1 MSAFNPRPL
10 LSSAL
15 VLLSALAFT
24 ACAPLQRMSREPS
37 RASAEYAAEV
47 SPPLPESGFVYTADE
62 RGRSI
67 SAIDL
72 SSGRVKTIATRIA
85 PHNVQVSR
93 DGRLLLVVGEA
104 VGETKGVEGG
114 RAEMGAVERGER
126 GERGELLIFDTAAM
140 SANGAIQIKVGNDPA
155 HVVIDAQSRRAYVTN
170 SMDNNLSVVDLRQK
184 KIVATVA
191 TGRMPH
197 GLRMSPGGREPYV
210 ANADSNFVSVID
222 VARSHEVARIP
233 VGKAPVQVGFTPD
246 GRRAYVSLRDEN
258 SVAVIDTAQRKK
270 IATVAVGRNPI
281 QVFATP
287 DGRYVYVA
295 NQGTEAN
302 PDSTVSVI
310 DTADNSV
317 VSTIETGKG
326 AHGVVVS
333 DDGRRAFI
341 ANIVGDTVSV
351 IDTAT
356 RVVTGTIKV
365 GKGPNGITFR
375 AANR

>member
-1 MSAFNPRPL
+1 MNAFNPRPL
-10 LSSAL
+10 LGSSLL
-15 VLLSALAFT
+15 VLSALAFT
-24 ACAPLQRMSREPS
+24 ACSPSQGMSREPLRTS
-37 RASAEYAAEV
+37 DEYVAEA
-47 SPPLPESGFVYTADE
+47 SPPAPESGFVYTADE

-67 SAIDL
+67 SVVDL
-72 SSGRVKTIATRIA
+72 SSGWVKTLGTRIA

-104 VGETKGVEGG
+104 VAEAEGVVGGHAAMEGS
-114 RAEMGAVERGER
+114 
-126 GERGELLIFDTAAM
+126 ERGELLVFDTAAM
-140 SANGAIQIKVGNDPA
+140 TANGATQVKVGNDPA
-155 HVVIDAQSRRAYVTN
+155 HVVIDAQSRLAYVTN
-170 SMDNNLSVVDLRQK
+170 SMDNNVSVVDLRQK
-184 KIVATVA
+184 KIVATIA
-191 TGRMPH
+191 TGKMPH
-197 GLRMSPGGREPYV
+197 GLRMSPDGRELYV
-210 ANADSNFVSVID
+210 ASVDSNSVSVID
-222 VARSHEVARIP
+222 VARLDEVARIP
-233 VGKAPVQVGFTPD
+233 VGKSPVQVGFTPD

-258 SVAVIDTAQRKK
+258 SVAVIDTVQRKK

-341 ANIVGDTVSV
+341 ANIAGDSVSV

-375 AANR
+375 PANR

>member
-1 MSAFNPRPL
+1 MTDAFNQRPL
-10 LSSAL
+10 LSSLL
-15 VLLSALAFT
+15 VVLSALAFT
-24 ACAPLQRMSREPS
+24 ACSPSQGMSREPVRTS
-37 RASAEYAAEV
+37 DEYVAEA
-47 SPPLPESGFVYTADE
+47 SPPVPESGFVYTADE

-67 SAIDL
+67 SVVDL
-72 SSGRVKTIATRIA
+72 SSGWVKTIATRIA

-93 DGRLLLVVGEA
+93 DGKLLLVVGEA
-104 VGETKGVEGG
+104 VGEAQGVEASH
-114 RAEMGAVERGER
+114 AEMG

-140 SANGAIQIKVGNDPA
+140 SVNGAIQVKVGNDPA
-155 HVVIDAQSRRAYVTN
+155 HVVIDAQSRLAYVTN
-170 SMDNNLSVVDLRQK
+170 SMDNNLSVVDLRQR
-184 KIVATVA
+184 KIVATIA

-197 GLRMSPGGREPYV
+197 GLRMSPDGRELYV
-210 ANADSNFVSVID
+210 ASVDSNSVSVID
-222 VARSHEVARIP
+222 VARSDEVARIP

-270 IATVAVGRNPI
+270 IATVAVGRSPI

-317 VSTIETGKG
+317 VATIETGKG

-341 ANIVGDTVSV
+341 TNIAGDSVSV

-356 RVVTGTIKV
+356 RVVTATMMV

>member
-1 MSAFNPRPL
+1 MNAFNPRQL
-10 LSSAL
+10 FSG
-15 VLLSALAFT
+15 VLGVLSALAFT
-24 ACAPLQRMSREPS
+24 ACSPLQGMSREPLRS
-37 RASAEYAAEV
+37 SDEYVAE
-47 SPPLPESGFVYTADE
+47 SFPPVPGSGFVYTADE

-67 SAIDL
+67 SVIDL
-72 SSGRVKTIATRIA
+72 SSGSVKTIATRIA

-93 DGRLLLVVGEA
+93 DGRLLLIVGEA
-104 VGETKGVEGG
+104 VGEAKGAEVSHAGMGG
-114 RAEMGAVERGER
+114 A
-126 GERGELLIFDTAAM
+126 ERGELLVFDTAAM
-140 SANGAIQIKVGNDPA
+140 SADGAIGVKVGNDPA
-155 HVVIDAQSRRAYVTN
+155 HVVIDAPSKLAYVTN

-184 KIVATVA
+184 KTVA
-191 TGRMPH
+191 TIATGKMPH
-197 GLRMSPGGREPYV
+197 GLRMSPDGRELYV
-210 ANADSNFVSVID
+210 ASVDSNSVSVID
-222 VARSHEVARIP
+222 VARSGEVARIP
-233 VGKAPVQVGFTPD
+233 VGKAPVQVAFTPD

-281 QVFATP
+281 QVFSTP

-295 NQGTEAN
+295 NQGTEEN
-302 PDSTVSVI
+302 PDNTVSVI
-310 DTADNSV
+310 DTTNDSV

-341 ANIVGDTVSV
+341 ANIADDSVSV

-356 RVVTGTIKV
+356 RVVTGTMKV

>member
-1 MSAFNPRPL
+1 MSGFNQRRLLGGLLIVPPL
-10 LSSAL
+10 LS
-15 VLLSALAFT
+15 FT
-24 ACAPLQRMSREPS
+24 ACSPSQGMSSEPLRISD
-37 RASAEYAAEV
+37 EYVAEV
-47 SPPLPESGFVYTADE
+47 SPPVPESGFVYTADE
-62 RGRSI
+62 RGHSI

-72 SSGRVKTIATRIA
+72 SSGWVKTIATRIA

-104 VGETKGVEGG
+104 VGDAKGVEGG
-114 RAEMGAVERGER
+114 HAGMGGA
-126 GERGELLIFDTAAM
+126 ERGELLIFDTAAM
-140 SANGAIQIKVGNDPA
+140 SANGATKVKVGNDPA
-155 HVVIDAQSRRAYVTN
+155 HVVIDAQSKLMYVTN

-184 KIVATVA
+184 KIVATIA

-197 GLRMSPGGREPYV
+197 GLRMSPDGRELYV
-210 ANADSNFVSVID
+210 ASVDSNSVSVID
-222 VARSHEVARIP
+222 VARSDEVARIP

-310 DTADNSV
+310 DTADNTV

-333 DDGRRAFI
+333 DDGRRAFVTNI
-341 ANIVGDTVSV
+341 AGDSVSV